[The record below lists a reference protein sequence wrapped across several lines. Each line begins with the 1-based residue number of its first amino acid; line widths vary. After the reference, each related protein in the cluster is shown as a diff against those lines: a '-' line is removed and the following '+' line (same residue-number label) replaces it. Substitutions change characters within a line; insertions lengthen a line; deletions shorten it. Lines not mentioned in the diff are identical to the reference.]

1 MTIIQNALHSFG
13 GDWSW
18 VPPKANSIGP
28 AEILSAQECSFWLD
42 GTISPDVS
50 WQRFIARL
58 VAHGPV
64 NTLVPGSILQT
75 VRTDYTLLGGVADNV
90 EIHMS

>member
-1 MTIIQNALHSFG
+1 MTLGHGQMETGLA
-13 GDWSW
+13 
-18 VPPKANSIGP
+18 GP
-28 AEILSAQECSFWLD
+28 ASAPGAALSD
-42 GTISPDVS
+42 

-75 VRTDYTLLGGVADNV
+75 ARTDYTLLGGVADNV
-90 EIHMS
+90 VISMGGQQCENSITSVW